1 MLGVEMM
8 AELEVVWV
16 AVAVAVVVVVGVQ
29 CHCYWCYCLS
39 CGCLVMAKKLGFHGF
54 YERLLIPFLCFSL
67 FAPEFLR
74 GKYKREKL

>member
-16 AVAVAVVVVVGVQ
+16 AVAVAVVVVVVGVH

-54 YERLLIPFLCFSL
+54 CERLLIPFLCLSL
-67 FAPEFLR
+67 SLSLCLSF
-74 GKYKREKL
+74 

>member
-16 AVAVAVVVVVGVQ
+16 AVAVAVVVVGVH

-39 CGCLVMAKKLGFHGF
+39 CGYLGMAEKLGFHGF
-54 YERLLIPFLCFSL
+54 YERLLIPFLYFPLSL
-67 FAPEFLR
+67 SMHEFLR
-74 GKYKREKL
+74 KKI